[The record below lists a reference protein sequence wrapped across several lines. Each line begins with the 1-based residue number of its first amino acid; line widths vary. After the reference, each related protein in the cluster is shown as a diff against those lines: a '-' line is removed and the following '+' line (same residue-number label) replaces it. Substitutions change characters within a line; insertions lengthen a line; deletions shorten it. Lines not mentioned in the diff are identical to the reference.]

1 MEYNSEI
8 LLNQIKQTHPIIKG
22 ERTTWLNPTPLVE
35 TFNIPMEMANKV
47 AMEYNSEILL
57 NQIKQTHPIIEGE
70 KTTWLNPTSLIE
82 TFNIPMEIAIK
93 VANKYNAQIASISQ
107 GISR

>member
-1 MEYNSEI
+1 MTEREI
-8 LLNQIKQTHPIIKG
+8 LNQIKQTHPIIEG
-22 ERTTWLNPTPLVE
+22 ERTTWLNPTSVAE

-70 KTTWLNPTSLIE
+70 RTTWLNPTSLVE
-82 TFNIPMEIAIK
+82 TFNIPMEMASK